1 MGLVPDGQAVDAA
14 LGARLARRFGRD
26 ARRLAD
32 AAGVIVVAAELRP
45 RTLLFTP
52 APVPG
57 GMAAAAIPAGTPEP
71 IASVMVAVAVA
82 LHLDGTSG
90 PVAYVDGDLHDE
102 QPRHRN
108 AHAFARAFAA
118 ATLPIDIDHRGR
130 TLERA
135 G

>member
-1 MGLVPDGQAVDAA
+1 MALVQDGQAVDAA

-32 AAGVIVVAAELRP
+32 AAGVILVTADLRA

-52 APVPG
+52 APFPG

-71 IASVMVAVAVA
+71 IASVMIAVAVA
-82 LHLDGTSG
+82 LHLDGGHG
-90 PVAYVDGDLHDE
+90 PVAYLDGALDDE
-102 QPRHRN
+102 QPRHRQ
-108 AHAFARAFAA
+108 AHAFARAFVREAGTEQPRRA
-118 ATLPIDIDHRGR
+118 PSP
-130 TLERA
+130 LERA